1 MAVRSALTFESV
13 KKMGLALPDVE
24 EGTAY
29 GSPAL
34 KLRGQLLGCIPTNKD
49 AEPDS
54 VVLRVDFAQRDE
66 LIASEPGIYYVK
78 PHYEDYACV
87 LVRLKKIHPDAMRDL
102 LRMSWQFVNSKAPR
116 RRSRTA
122 KAGKTR

>member
-1 MAVRSALTFESV
+1 MAVRPALTLAAI

-34 KLRGQLLGCIPTNKD
+34 KLHGQLLGCVPTNRD
-49 AEPDS
+49 AEPNS
-54 VVLRVDFAQRDE
+54 FVVRVDFAQRDD
-66 LIASEPGIYYVK
+66 LIASEPDIYYLK

-87 LVRLKKIHPDAMRDL
+87 LVRVKKIHRDAMRDL
-102 LRMSWQFVNSKAPR
+102 LSMSWQFVNSKAPR
-116 RRSRTA
+116 KRARR
-122 KAGKTR
+122 